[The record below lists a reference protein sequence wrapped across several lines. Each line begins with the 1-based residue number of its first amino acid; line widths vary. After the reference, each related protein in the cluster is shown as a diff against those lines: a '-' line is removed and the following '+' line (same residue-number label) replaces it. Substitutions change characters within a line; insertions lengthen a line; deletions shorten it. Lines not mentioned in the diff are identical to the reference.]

1 MRGILTSALAAVLIA
16 SLVGCVT
23 KSQAKLQAKEAYL
36 AGQEQAMSRL
46 MQSHGGPTVSVIGPV
61 RVPAIAWTEGLTVAK
76 AIVAAGYEG
85 KGDPKQIVILRNG
98 YAIPVET
105 KQLLSGEYVPLQQ
118 GDLLQITP

>member
-1 MRGILTSALAAVLIA
+1 M
-16 SLVGCVT
+16 
-23 KSQAKLQAKEAYL
+23 
-36 AGQEQAMSRL
+36 AGQERAMSRL

-85 KGDPKQIVILRNG
+85 KGDPKQIVISRNG

-105 KQLLSGEYVPLQQ
+105 IQLLSGDDVPLLL
-118 GDLLQITP
+118 GDQLQITP